1 MIFLHC
7 TKNRSKYFLVPI
19 LLLFCQLSSAQ
30 QRLEMEGTA
39 IIGNKELP
47 KVLYIVP
54 WKTAEDITLS
64 TPPFRSVL
72 DEKFQPI
79 ERSTF
84 NRQIKYY
91 NDLYSAPEIKP

>member
-1 MIFLHC
+1 MML
-7 TKNRSKYFLVPI
+7 NRINYLLSFM
-19 LLLFCQLSSAQ
+19 LLLSSHLSFAQ

-54 WKTAEDITLS
+54 WKVAEDITLS
-64 TPPFRSVL
+64 TPPFSSVL
-72 DEKFQPI
+72 DEPFQPVHR
-79 ERSTF
+79 ETF

-91 NDLYSAPEIKP
+91 NDLYSVPETKTLN

>member
-1 MIFLHC
+1 MKLSLI
-7 TKNRSKYFLVPI
+7 KYFLSF
-19 LLLFCQLSSAQ
+19 LLLLCFGSSLAQ

-54 WKTAEDITLS
+54 WKAAEDIALT
-64 TPPFRSVL
+64 TPPYSSVL
-72 DEKFQPI
+72 DEEIQPI

-91 NDLYSAPEIKP
+91 NDLYSTTE